1 MVLPNRCCVRNSMIC
16 VLGRGGWVLYFYL
29 CKKIDREQEQFPG
42 RKLHTG
48 VEQLT
53 KISIKFITYFETYI
67 IHTHHDT

>member
-1 MVLPNRCCVRNSMIC
+1 MVLPNRCCVRNNMIF
-16 VLGRGGWVLYFYL
+16 VLGRGGCVLYFYQL
-29 CKKIDREQEQFPG
+29 PV
-42 RKLHTG
+42 TS